1 MSSKVYF
8 TDFRCPVGT
17 SRIDKIKML
26 CKAAGIDSDLPS
38 PRLLPDYTRKT
49 ETL

>member
-17 SRIDKIKML
+17 SMIEKVKRL
-26 CKAAGIDSDLPS
+26 CKKLEYMISISMENLP
-38 PRLLPDYTRKT
+38 L
-49 ETL
+49 